1 MLAVNVDKAMVWC
14 FEFANEWCRGGDVL
28 VVGVGQMSAND
39 FYVGRMVVVAW
50 WLMEIE
56 ENEALGSLSPNTGEL
71 GWKDKGQIFL
81 NKVKETYRPESTLF
95 SSS

>member
-1 MLAVNVDKAMVWC
+1 MC
-14 FEFANEWCRGGDVL
+14 FELANEWRRGEDVL

-56 ENEALGSLSPNTGEL
+56 ENEALGSLSSNTDEL
-71 GWKDKGQIFL
+71 GWKDKGQI
-81 NKVKETYRPESTLF
+81 Y
-95 SSS
+95 